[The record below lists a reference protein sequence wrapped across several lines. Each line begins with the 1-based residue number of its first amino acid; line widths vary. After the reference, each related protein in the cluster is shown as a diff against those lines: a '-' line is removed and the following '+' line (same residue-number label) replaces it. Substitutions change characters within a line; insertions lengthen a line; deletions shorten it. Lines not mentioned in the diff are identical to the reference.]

1 MTNGFKMYGITVS
14 AFIIFF
20 CASLKGGLASLKE
33 RISSSLG
40 KFFLLRVDL
49 IFKGEANGSHR
60 EVVLNGFISFSGQMQ
75 VKTLYLST

>member
-14 AFIIFF
+14 AFIIFS
-20 CASLKGGLASLKE
+20 CASLKGGLLLKE
-33 RISSSLG
+33 RISSSLSE
-40 KFFLLRVDL
+40 FFLLRVDL

-60 EVVLNGFISFSGQMQ
+60 EVVFNVYISFSGQMR